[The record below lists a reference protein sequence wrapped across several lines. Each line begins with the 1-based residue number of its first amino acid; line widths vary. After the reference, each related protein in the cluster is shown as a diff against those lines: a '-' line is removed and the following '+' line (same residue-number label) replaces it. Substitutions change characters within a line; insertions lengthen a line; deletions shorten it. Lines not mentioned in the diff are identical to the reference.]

1 MKIRS
6 TSQSRTASALVAVI
20 ITIAVLALLASSLVV
35 NVNNRRMT
43 LSQASAWQEALAA
56 AEAGVHQGIAHRAGL
71 GPKTTTFGRADNK
84 LSTIELGLT
93 SVRLGPV
100 TQVTLTHAGGSVAMP
115 ITLPE

>member
-20 ITIAVLALLASSLVV
+20 ITIAVLALLARSLVV

-56 AEAGVHQGIAHRAGL
+56 AEAGVHQAIALFEQGLAQHSLPLAG
-71 GPKTTTFGRADNK
+71 PSPFPSTTATSTTTTAY
-84 LSTIELGLT
+84 
-93 SVRLGPV
+93 P
-100 TQVTLTHAGGSVAMP
+100 
-115 ITLPE
+115 